1 MSNLSLE
8 LQSVTRRRL
17 FRKAAAVGLL
27 AAGVGGVGS
36 IIGHRAT
43 ALASSTTCGISC
55 IGPCLC
61 VQSNETAMSCCVGED
76 VDCITTTC
84 WCIIDCGD
92 NCAGCGMAIYRYAF
106 ETCSCLAC

>member
-17 FRKAAAVGLL
+17 FRKAAAAGLL

-43 ALASSTTCGISC
+43 ALASTTCGISC

-61 VQSNETAMSCCVGED
+61 VQSNQTAMSCCVGED
-76 VDCITTTC
+76 IDCAPTTC
-84 WCIIDCGD
+84 WCVIQCGD
-92 NCAGCGMAIYRYAF
+92 NCAGCGRAIYRYSL
-106 ETCSCLAC
+106 ETCSCLVC